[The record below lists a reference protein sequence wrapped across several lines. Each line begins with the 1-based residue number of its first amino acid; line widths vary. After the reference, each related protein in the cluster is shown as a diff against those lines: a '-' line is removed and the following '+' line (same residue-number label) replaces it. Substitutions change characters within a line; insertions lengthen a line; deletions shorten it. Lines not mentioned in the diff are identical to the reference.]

1 MPTLTLTLPRL
12 HDGQRQ
18 LKQERQRY
26 NVASW
31 GRRSGKTTLGKDL
44 CIEPDVLA
52 YPVAWYAPSY
62 KDMLEVWREMRQLLQ
77 PITKRANA
85 TERRIENIAG
95 GVLEFWSADNVN
107 AGRGRKYKRIIFD
120 ECAFVPHLMDLWNFT
135 ARPTLVD
142 FAGDAYFFSTPK
154 GRNGFWQ
161 LWQLGQD
168 DGMGDWASWQF
179 PTSINPIIPQSE
191 IDAMRATL
199 PERVYAQEIN
209 AAFLDDA
216 GGVFRNVMACAT
228 SVAEYEPRGDR
239 TYIIGADWGKH
250 NDFTVFTV
258 LDAQAR
264 RMVAMDRF
272 NQIDYT
278 LQVGRLEALAQR
290 YRATAIIAERN
301 SMGEPL
307 VEQLQR
313 AGLPVMPF
321 TTTNATKTQIIDA
334 LALAFERNE
343 IEIFN
348 DPTLVGELQSYEMER
363 LPSGMMR
370 YSAPEGMHD
379 DTVISLALAW
389 HGTQMGRGTRLR
401 MREY

>member
-12 HDGQRQ
+12 HDGQQQ
-18 LKQERQRY
+18 LKRERQRY

-120 ECAFVPHLMDLWNFT
+120 ECAFVPDLIDLWNFT

-142 FAGDAYFFSTPK
+142 FTGDAYFFSTPK

-161 LWQLGQD
+161 LWQYGQD

-179 PTSINPIIPQSE
+179 PTSINPMIPQPE

-216 GGVFRNVMACAT
+216 GGVFRNVMAAAT
-228 SVAEYEPRGDR
+228 AEAQDNAEAGHEYMMGV
-239 TYIIGADWGKH
+239 DWAQS
-250 NDFTVFTV
+250 NDFTVLTCV
-258 LDAQAR
+258 DMTTNEVCA
-264 RMVAMDRF
+264 VDRF
-272 NQIDYT
+272 NQIDYNT
-278 LQVGRLEALAQR
+278 QLSRL
-290 YRATAIIAERN
+290 RAMYERFRPAAIISEKN
-301 SMGEPL
+301 SMGGPL
-307 VEQLQR
+307 SESLQQM
-313 AGLPVMPF
+313 GLPVQMF
-321 TTTNATKTQIIDA
+321 TTTNATKTEIIQA
-334 LALAFERNE
+334 LALAFETSAVR
-343 IEIFN
+343 IPN
-348 DPTLVGELQSYEMER
+348 DATLIGELQAYEQTQ
-363 LPSGMMR
+363 LPSGIWR
-370 YSAPEGMHD
+370 YSAPDGMHD
-379 DTVISLALAW
+379 DMVMSLALAW
-389 HGTQMGRGTRLR
+389 HGCNNKPWLLL
-401 MREY
+401 